1 MVRSEPAQKVRPTRT
16 DERLLIEA
24 AQRDRARFADIYEEY
39 FELVYAYMARR
50 VRDRSKAEDL
60 TSDVFHKA
68 LANLP
73 RFKWTGAPFA
83 SWLFRIASNLI
94 ADWARRAARG
104 NETSL
109 DQSGVAERG
118 SSPTVREGAA
128 TPLLTRGLLPR
139 GASGSAKTQQSDL
152 EDAEGRAFLFR
163 LVEGLPEDQ
172 KLVIALRFAEDKS
185 IKQIAE
191 ELGRSE
197 GAVKQLQFRALENL
211 RKRFTTVDTE
221 KYKS

>member
-1 MVRSEPAQKVRPTRT
+1 MARSEPAQKVRPTGA

-39 FELVYAYMARR
+39 FELVYAYVARR
-50 VRDRSKAEDL
+50 VRDRSTAEDL

-94 ADWARRAARG
+94 ADRAKRKAKILPSSEEVELIPQASRKD
-104 NETSL
+104 S
-109 DQSGVAERG
+109 QSG
-118 SSPTVREGAA
+118 
-128 TPLLTRGLLPR
+128 
-139 GASGSAKTQQSDL
+139 L
-152 EDAEGRAFLFR
+152 EDVERQAQLFR
-163 LVEGLPEDQ
+163 LVDGLPEDQ
-172 KLVIALRFAEDKS
+172 RRVVALRFAEDKS
-185 IKQIAE
+185 IKEISN

-197 GAVKQLQFRALENL
+197 GAVKQLQFRALQNL
-211 RKRFTTVDTE
+211 RAKLADER
-221 KYKS
+221 

>member
-1 MVRSEPAQKVRPTRT
+1 MARSEPVQKVRPTKT

-39 FELVYAYMARR
+39 FTLVYAYVVRR
-50 VRDRSKAEDL
+50 VRDRSTAEDL
-60 TSDVFHKA
+60 TSDVFFKA

-94 ADWARRAARG
+94 ADRAKRKAKASA
-104 NETSL
+104 TSEEIEL
-109 DQSGVAERG
+109 IPQDSRKDRQSG
-118 SSPTVREGAA
+118 
-128 TPLLTRGLLPR
+128 
-139 GASGSAKTQQSDL
+139 L
-152 EDAEGRAFLFR
+152 EDVERQAQLFR
-163 LVEGLPEDQ
+163 LVNGLPEDQ
-172 KLVIALRFAEDKS
+172 RRVVALRFVEDKS
-185 IKQIAE
+185 IKEISN

-211 RKRFTTVDTE
+211 RKRFTTEDTE
-221 KYKS
+221 ESKTEVR